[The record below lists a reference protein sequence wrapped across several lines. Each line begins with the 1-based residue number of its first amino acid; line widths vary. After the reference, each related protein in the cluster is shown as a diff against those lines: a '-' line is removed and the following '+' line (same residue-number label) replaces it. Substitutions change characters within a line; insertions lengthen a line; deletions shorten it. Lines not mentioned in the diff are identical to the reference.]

1 MREKDCYMDNSMTRQ
16 TQIQIACILSDIFLE
31 SALHYKDNDTI
42 DESLTKAYYARIAS
56 EVLQIYPHFSKK
68 DLDSIFPTIAYYC
81 MHTISRW
88 IFYDDWSSFD
98 KEVMKRDLESQ
109 WRLNYIFG
117 LLYKHKVKYKY
128 RMLCNAFSF
137 SKDETIW
144 SKDSPIP
151 TMLHIPL
158 LLVVIGV
165 VGVSLFID
173 LRFGL
178 IVLLCVV
185 VAFVLTC
192 IF

>member
-1 MREKDCYMDNSMTRQ
+1 M
-16 TQIQIACILSDIFLE
+16 
-31 SALHYKDNDTI
+31 
-42 DESLTKAYYARIAS
+42 
-56 EVLQIYPHFSKK
+56 KK
-68 DLDSIFPTIAYYC
+68 
-81 MHTISRW
+81 
-88 IFYDDWSSFD
+88 
-98 KEVMKRDLESQ
+98 DLESQ
-109 WRLNYIFG
+109 WKVNYIFG
-117 LLYKHKVKYKY
+117 LFYKHKVKYKY
-128 RMLCNAFSF
+128 EMLCNVFGF
-137 SKDETIW
+137 SKDEITW
-144 SKDSPIP
+144 SKDKTIP